1 MSEQAKERN
10 VKRLLLN
17 DSTTVLE
24 AVQHLNETGS
34 QILFI
39 IDDSGKLVG
48 TLTDGDI
55 RRCVGVGKPLS
66 TPVGDACN
74 HSPKSVSSF
83 SPGRARALMER
94 YGISRVPV
102 VDGKGVPV
110 DVIFLEDVLSV
121 DIEVEQRENKVV
133 IMAGGRG
140 SRLDPITRIVPKP
153 LLPVGDKPMLEL
165 IMESFARSGF
175 SEFLLSINYRKD
187 FIKTYLAER
196 SDLPFSISCIEE
208 ESFLGTAGSLA
219 LMKESLTETF
229 FVSNCDILVDVNYVK
244 AIEYHN
250 KNRNAFTI
258 IGALKKVSVPYGVI
272 RLNEE
277 GFDGIEEKP
286 EVPVIVNTG
295 VYIIEPDCIDM
306 IGENEKL
313 DMPDLINRVRDSGG
327 KIGVFP
333 VHRKWIDIGQ
343 WGEYKQALGD

>member
-1 MSEQAKERN
+1 MTDQTKQRS
-10 VKRLLLN
+10 VKKLLLHE
-17 DSTTVLE
+17 SKTVLE
-24 AVQHLNETGS
+24 AVQSLNETGS
-34 QILFI
+34 LILFI

-55 RRCVGVGKPLS
+55 RRCVGAGKSLS

-74 HSPKSVSSF
+74 HSPKTVSSF
-83 SPGRARALMER
+83 SQGRARALMER

-102 VDGKGVPV
+102 VNKRFEPV

-121 DIEVEQRENKVV
+121 DIEAEPRENKVV

-165 IMESFARSGF
+165 IMESFAKSGF
-175 SEFLLSINYRKD
+175 SKFLLSVNYRKD

-196 SDLPFSISCIEE
+196 SDLPFSITCIEE

-219 LMKESLTETF
+219 LMKDSLAETF

-244 AIEYHN
+244 AIEHHN
-250 KNRNAFTI
+250 KNGNTFTI

-272 RLNEE
+272 RLNEG

-286 EVPVIVNTG
+286 EVPLIVNTG
-295 VYIIEPDCIDM
+295 VYVLEPYCIDM

-313 DMPDLINRVRDSGG
+313 DMPDLITRIRERGG
-327 KIGVFP
+327 KVGVFP

-343 WGEYKQALGD
+343 WGEYKQVLGD